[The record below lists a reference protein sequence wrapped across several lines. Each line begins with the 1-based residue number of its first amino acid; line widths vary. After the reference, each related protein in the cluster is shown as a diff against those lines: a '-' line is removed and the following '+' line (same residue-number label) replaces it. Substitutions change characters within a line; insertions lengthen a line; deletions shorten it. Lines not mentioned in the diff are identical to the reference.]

1 MMSKNGRDALM
12 ALPIMIIGD
21 AMLPRI
27 VTTRRTEKKTLDPVR
42 YMMINKGHG
51 SFTHV
56 ITTLMLPI

>member
-1 MMSKNGRDALM
+1 M